1 MPTSKIANPYTYITT
16 PLREGCIH
24 RSQLAFER
32 IGDTA
37 VITFKGFTY
46 VANWNSFI
54 RYNLATQMALID

>member
-1 MPTSKIANPYTYITT
+1 MPSKIPNPYTYITT

-32 IGDTA
+32 VGDTA
-37 VITFKGFTY
+37 VISFKGFVY

>member
-1 MPTSKIANPYTYITT
+1 MPSKIANPYTYITT

-32 IGDTA
+32 VGDTA

-46 VANWNSFI
+46 VANWKSFI
-54 RYNLATQMALID
+54 RNNLATQMALID